1 MPWPVKFIRMAVWKQ
16 RLGGARFGSADQ
28 AEYWAGY
35 AVSNAMILEIRA
47 GLGSKALGSEALARE
62 ALARRPL
69 VRKVLARE
77 RDAGQRNTGRR
88 GTGLGDVGFGNL
100 EASGVARAKQ
110 GEDESFA

>member
-47 GLGSKALGSEALARE
+47 GLGGASQRG
-62 ALARRPL
+62 
-69 VRKVLARE
+69 
-77 RDAGQRNTGRR
+77 AGQKT
-88 GTGLGDVGFGNL
+88 
-100 EASGVARAKQ
+100 AS
-110 GEDESFA
+110 